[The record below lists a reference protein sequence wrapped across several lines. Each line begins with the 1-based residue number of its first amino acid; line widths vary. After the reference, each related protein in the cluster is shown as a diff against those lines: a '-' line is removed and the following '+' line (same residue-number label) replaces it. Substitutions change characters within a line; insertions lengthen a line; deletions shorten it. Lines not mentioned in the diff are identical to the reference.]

1 MSVLSRALER
11 GSVKKRAADLAQ
23 LHDLIAPVSGAR
35 LLDVGGGTGAA
46 TERFAIGCA
55 EMVVLEPDRRKV
67 AEGRRLRPAIRFVEG
82 HAEGIPFPAGTFD
95 RVTSVVAFHHMGN
108 QERALEEM
116 RRVLRDSGRIVLWPS
131 VPMDR
136 RLSSRR
142 PHGLPRAGRA
152 HRKTAI
158 RRIHRRIKPAGRH
171 GLLRYRNE
179 VILCFSV
186 WPRRTPQV
194 YRSPRRHAG

>member
-11 GSVKKRAADLAQ
+11 GSVKKRAADLSQ
-23 LHDLIAPVSGAR
+23 LHELIAPVSGAR

-108 QERALEEM
+108 QDRALEEM
-116 RRVLRDSGRIVLWPS
+116 RHVLRDSGRIVLFELPPS
-131 VPMDR
+131 
-136 RLSSRR
+136 
-142 PHGLPRAGRA
+142 RAPGPLFRW
-152 HRKTAI
+152 I
-158 RRIHRRIKPAGRH
+158 AG
-171 GLLRYRNE
+171 Y
-179 VILCFSV
+179 
-186 WPRRTPQV
+186 
-194 YRSPRRHAG
+194 RHAGHMAFHGPDALTAKLRSAGFTDVSTRPGDTGYFVIATK

>member
-82 HAEGIPFPAGTFD
+82 DAEGIPFPAGTFD

-108 QERALEEM
+108 QDRALEEM
-116 RRVLRDSGRIVLWPS
+116 RHVLRDSGRIVLFELPPS
-131 VPMDR
+131 
-136 RLSSRR
+136 
-142 PHGLPRAGRA
+142 RAPGPLFRW
-152 HRKTAI
+152 I
-158 RRIHRRIKPAGRH
+158 AG
-171 GLLRYRNE
+171 Y
-179 VILCFSV
+179 
-186 WPRRTPQV
+186 
-194 YRSPRRHAG
+194 RHAGHMAFHGPDELTAKLRSAGFTDVSTRPGDTGYFVIATK

>member
-11 GSVKKRAADLAQ
+11 GSVKKRAADLSQ
-23 LHDLIAPVSGAR
+23 LHELIAPVSGAR

-55 EMVVLEPDRRKV
+55 EMIVLEPDRRKV

-108 QERALEEM
+108 QDRALEEM
-116 RRVLRDSGRIVLWPS
+116 RHVLRDSGRIVLFELPPS
-131 VPMDR
+131 
-136 RLSSRR
+136 
-142 PHGLPRAGRA
+142 RAPGPLFRW
-152 HRKTAI
+152 I
-158 RRIHRRIKPAGRH
+158 AG
-171 GLLRYRNE
+171 Y
-179 VILCFSV
+179 
-186 WPRRTPQV
+186 
-194 YRSPRRHAG
+194 RHAGHMAFHGPDELTAKLRSAGFTDVSTRPGDTGYFVIATK